1 MGAKEIQFF
10 LPCKSWLPILLPASE
25 LTSDL
30 FALDETFPSVRRPCG
45 IIVAVVQSLSHVQL
59 VVTQWAI
66 VRQAPLSFTISQS
79 LLKFMSIEPV
89 TLSNHLTLCH
99 LSPPALKLS

>member
-1 MGAKEIQFF
+1 M
-10 LPCKSWLPILLPASE
+10 LHASE

-45 IIVAVVQSLSHVQL
+45 VIVAIVQSLSHVQFI
-59 VVTQWAI
+59 VTPWAI

-79 LLKFMSIEPV
+79 LLKFMSIELV
-89 TLSNHLTLCH
+89 MLSNYLILCH
-99 LSPPALKLS
+99 PSLALKLS